1 MIPSGPFFPILLWT
15 KKICVFVSDAAP
27 YMVKD
32 GQALKVFYPKL
43 LHITCLAHGLHRVA
57 EEIRKE
63 FGIVN
68 KLISSTK
75 KVFLKA
81 PSRVQEYKERL
92 PNLALPPEPI
102 LTRWGT
108 WLKAVLFYAE
118 NFEAIKEVVGQFDSS
133 EAIAINS
140 SQMAFDNRSIKRNIA
155 LIATHFSNIPDA
167 IERLETKNLPLC
179 KSLEILEKIIEQSN
193 ALPNSLSEKVRGK
206 LNAVLCKNPCLEG
219 IKKVNAFING
229 TGQILP
235 EEVSAE
241 MAQNF
246 KFCPVTSVDVERSF
260 SAYKLVLSDK
270 RHKFAPENL
279 EKYVFV
285 YCHKNYNQ

>member
-1 MIPSGPFFPILLWT
+1 MTWFGSGSKVGSHDKVFILFSYSSMDV
-15 KKICVFVSDAAP
+15 KICVFVSDAAP
-27 YMVKD
+27 YMVKA

-57 EEIRKE
+57 EEIRKK
-63 FGIVN
+63 FVIVN

-81 PSRVQEYKERL
+81 PSRVQAYKERL

-108 WLKAVLFYAE
+108 LLKAVLFYAE
-118 NFEAIKEVVGQFDSS
+118 NFEAIKEVVGQFDSP

-140 SQMAFDNRSIKRNIA
+140 SQLAFENPSIKQNIA

-193 ALPNSLSEKVRGK
+193 ALPNSLSEKLCRSMSFHLNIKFKMQGAVTKDQFNLLYIELCEFYKHGK
-206 LNAVLCKNPCLEG
+206 K
-219 IKKVNAFING
+219 
-229 TGQILP
+229 
-235 EEVSAE
+235 SA
-241 MAQNF
+241 
-246 KFCPVTSVDVERSF
+246 
-260 SAYKLVLSDK
+260 L
-270 RHKFAPENL
+270 
-279 EKYVFV
+279 
-285 YCHKNYNQ
+285 

>member
-1 MIPSGPFFPILLWT
+1 
-15 KKICVFVSDAAP
+15 
-27 YMVKD
+27 MVKA

-81 PSRVQEYKERL
+81 PSRVQAYKERL
-92 PNLALPPEPI
+92 PNLALLPEPI
-102 LTRWGT
+102 LTRWET

-140 SQMAFDNRSIKRNIA
+140 SQLAFENPSIKQNIA

-206 LNAVLCKNPCLEG
+206 LNAVLYKNPCLEG

-241 MAQNF
+241 MAPNF

-279 EKYVFV
+279 EKYVIV

>member
-1 MIPSGPFFPILLWT
+1 MLCFLASAIACFSTRMGLL
-15 KKICVFVSDAAP
+15 
-27 YMVKD
+27 
-32 GQALKVFYPKL
+32 LKPNSMKR
-43 LHITCLAHGLHRVA
+43 LAHGLHRVA

-81 PSRVQEYKERL
+81 PSRVQAYKERL
-92 PNLALPPEPI
+92 PNLALPPERI

-140 SQMAFDNRSIKRNIA
+140 SQLAFENPSSKQNIA

-167 IERLETKNLPLC
+167 IETRN
-179 KSLEILEKIIEQSN
+179 
-193 ALPNSLSEKVRGK
+193 
-206 LNAVLCKNPCLEG
+206 
-219 IKKVNAFING
+219 
-229 TGQILP
+229 
-235 EEVSAE
+235 
-241 MAQNF
+241 
-246 KFCPVTSVDVERSF
+246 
-260 SAYKLVLSDK
+260 
-270 RHKFAPENL
+270 
-279 EKYVFV
+279 
-285 YCHKNYNQ
+285 

>member
-1 MIPSGPFFPILLWT
+1 MDE
-15 KKICVFVSDAAP
+15 KICVFVSDAAP
-27 YMVKD
+27 YMVKA

-75 KVFLKA
+75 KS
-81 PSRVQEYKERL
+81 PSRVQAYKERL

-102 LTRWGT
+102 LTP
-108 WLKAVLFYAE
+108 
-118 NFEAIKEVVGQFDSS
+118 IKEVVGQFDSS
-133 EAIAINS
+133 EAIATNS
-140 SQMAFDNRSIKRNIA
+140 SQLAFENPSIKQNIA

-193 ALPNSLSEKVRGK
+193 AFPNSLSEKVRGK
-206 LNAVLCKNPCLEG
+206 LNAVLYK
-219 IKKVNAFING
+219 IH
-229 TGQILP
+229 
-235 EEVSAE
+235 VSKE
-241 MAQNF
+241 
-246 KFCPVTSVDVERSF
+246 
-260 SAYKLVLSDK
+260 
-270 RHKFAPENL
+270 
-279 EKYVFV
+279 
-285 YCHKNYNQ
+285 